1 MRVFFFAPT
10 LALCLAAHATPAE
23 WVGAKVVTADP
34 ERSRVTLD
42 HEFIKSVNM
51 MPMVMPFKAE
61 KSVDLRG
68 FKAGDKVRFRVVKKV
83 DHLII
88 DAMEMAK

>member
-34 ERSRVTLD
+34 ERQHDANGYALQSR
-42 HEFIKSVNM
+42 
-51 MPMVMPFKAE
+51 E
-61 KSVDLRG
+61 KRG
-68 FKAGDKVRFRVVKKV
+68 FEG
-83 DHLII
+83 L
-88 DAMEMAK
+88 

>member
-42 HEFIKSVNM
+42 HGLDRKSGV
-51 MPMVMPFKAE
+51 
-61 KSVDLRG
+61 
-68 FKAGDKVRFRVVKKV
+68 
-83 DHLII
+83 
-88 DAMEMAK
+88 